1 MKIFVYKT
9 LFIFVSIF
17 IIFQL
22 TIGLKIKQIENKI
35 EKFKSK
41 ENIENVKNKIRK
53 ELRSGIKKKTF
64 SSFPII
70 DRSFLIDLFLDKLK
84 QTSVHIKSIKEFEL
98 IKKENYLTPEDAKL
112 INDFI
117 NKLNKELSK

>member
-53 ELRSGIKKKTF
+53 ELRSGIKK
-64 SSFPII
+64 
-70 DRSFLIDLFLDKLK
+70 
-84 QTSVHIKSIKEFEL
+84 
-98 IKKENYLTPEDAKL
+98 ENYLTPEDAKL

>member
-1 MKIFVYKT
+1 MKLFIYKT

-22 TIGLKIKQIENKI
+22 TIGLKIKQFEKKI
-35 EKFKSK
+35 EKFKSE

-53 ELRSGIKKKTF
+53 ELRNG
-64 SSFPII
+64 
-70 DRSFLIDLFLDKLK
+70 
-84 QTSVHIKSIKEFEL
+84 
-98 IKKENYLTPEDAKL
+98 IKKENYLSPEDAKL

-117 NKLNKELSK
+117 NKLNKELSR